1 MIDDPDEE
9 LRKAR
14 LPRREPREA
23 RWKSVHWLT
32 IADSRR
38 AQQDLARQQPPVL
51 AGIARQIGADK

>member
-14 LPRREPREA
+14 RLAPAKSRRGVQWR
-23 RWKSVHWLT
+23 T
-32 IADSRR
+32 IADSRK
-38 AQQDLARQQPPVL
+38 AQHEAQVRQQPPVL